1 MSGIKVTGLGQFRL
15 YDADGNII
23 MEGQMREA
31 VFEYG
36 DGHKEHIK
44 AVEPKKCPN
53 CGAELK

>member
-1 MSGIKVTGLGQFRL
+1 MDVFKITGLGQFRM
-15 YDADGNII
+15 YDMDGNII

-36 DGHKEHIK
+36 GGHKEHIK
-44 AVEPKKCPN
+44 AAKTKKCPN